1 MSVNFNFSKKKSIK
15 TNLTIKIGV
24 ILLAITAISLF
35 LYATIQNIFL
45 TKELRSLNVDE
56 SIISTVNDI
65 TISNILLGVFFTIVI
80 TTIASY
86 FMYRS
91 ISPLARLL
99 NNFRIHFEMLADGDY
114 FYRIKEKHFVREDE
128 FGPIA
133 KAADQ
138 MQVTVMNIV
147 NEMLDNSHALTNQSE
162 NLTSFSEELRDL
174 TSTISTSI
182 ADITNSINLEKN
194 DISDTV
200 NELNEFKKQLSY
212 NINEVSE
219 ISSLTS
225 EVNSQAKRSY
235 TEMDSLTNS
244 FNEFN
249 IKFNEFL
256 NVITEMK
263 NDIKKV
269 TEITAIINQIA
280 EQTDL
285 LALNAAIEAARA
297 GEAGKG
303 FSVVSN
309 EIRNL
314 SVKTKE
320 SSINITN
327 LIGTVL
333 NSSNELFT
341 KTSILSDKIND
352 QKEIIGGSISAFNT
366 ISTSI
371 SMVTPKV
378 EKLKCSSSNII
389 EINNGIVD
397 KFVNISNASEE
408 IFALAESIN
417 ETTDSLESSS
427 EVVLSAAQNLT
438 SLSSTTLNTTSKFRL
453 YDKNGHSD
461 LNKVTS

>member
-15 TNLTIKIGV
+15 TNLTIKIGI
-24 ILLAITAISLF
+24 ILLAITAINLF
-35 LYATIQNIFL
+35 LYTRIQNML
-45 TKELRSLNVDE
+45 LSKKLSLLNVDE
-56 SIISTVNDI
+56 SIISSVTS
-65 TISNILLGVFFTIVI
+65 ISVSSLTLGLFFTIII
-80 TTIASY
+80 TVIASY

-99 NNFRIHFEMLADGDY
+99 NNFRIHFQMLADGDY
-114 FYRIKEKHFVREDE
+114 FYRIKSKHFVREDE

-133 KAADQ
+133 KSADQ

-162 NLTSFSEELRDL
+162 SLTSFSEELRDL

-200 NELNEFKKQLSY
+200 HELNEFKKQLSD

-225 EVNSQAKRSY
+225 EVNSQAKKSY
-235 TEMDSLTNS
+235 SEMDSLTSS

-249 IKFNEFL
+249 IKFNEYL

-333 NSSNELFT
+333 NSSNELFN
-341 KTSILSDKIND
+341 KTSILSDRIND
-352 QKEIIGGSISAFNT
+352 QKDIIDGSISAFNN

-378 EKLKCSSSNII
+378 ERLKCSSSNII
-389 EINNGIVD
+389 EINNDIVN
-397 KFVNISNASEE
+397 KFVSISNSSEE

-438 SLSSTTLNTTSKFRL
+438 SLSAITLNTTSKFRL
-453 YDKNGHSD
+453 YDENGHSD
-461 LNKVTS
+461 LNNVQN